1 MTPSESERFDQ
12 LYKKFLQALTLQGK
26 SKSTIYGYSKGVR
39 RVAGYF
45 NACPDERLTPEDL
58 KRYFSDLLKTHS
70 WSTIKLDRNGLQLY
84 WKHVL
89 NLKWNW
95 VDIVKPPKTKNLPDI
110 LTQNEIA
117 QILQATR
124 KRRYAVFYYTVYSL
138 GLRLGEGLSLSIGD
152 IDGEMMR
159 IHVRNGKGLRDRY
172 VPLPE
177 ATYRLLRQFWAT
189 HRHPKFIFP
198 SAHYNRMDTPMER
211 GGVQKAMKLAVKE
224 CNIHKSV
231 SIHTLR
237 RCYATHLLERGLSLP
252 AIQRLL
258 GHSDLRTTAIYTQ
271 LTGPIHQNTQ
281 EFIND
286 LMNGLE
292 FDNINKGD

>member
-58 KRYFSDLLKTHS
+58 KRYFADLLKTHS

-138 GLRLGEGLSLSIGD
+138 GLRL
-152 IDGEMMR
+152 
-159 IHVRNGKGLRDRY
+159 GKGLRDRY

-281 EFIND
+281 GFIND
-286 LMNGLE
+286 LMNGLK